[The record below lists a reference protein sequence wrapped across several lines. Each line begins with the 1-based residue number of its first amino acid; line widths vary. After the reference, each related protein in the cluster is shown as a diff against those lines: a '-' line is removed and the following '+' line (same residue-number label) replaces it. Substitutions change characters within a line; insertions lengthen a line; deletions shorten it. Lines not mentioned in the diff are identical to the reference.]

1 MTLCAVDIEGPT
13 GDIVAAHL
21 GVDILEL
28 SPGLQ
33 ISPREIAESASVKF
47 EDYEVSITIPFSKYF
62 INLSERL
69 KGFLHG
75 YSIMIRAIAL
85 V

>member
-1 MTLCAVDIEGPT
+1 MLRAANIESPIE
-13 GDIVAAHL
+13 DIVAAL
-21 GVDILEL
+21 FGVDILEL
-28 SPGLQ
+28 SPGLR

-47 EDYEVSITIPFSKYF
+47 EDDEVSTTIPFSKYF

-69 KGFLHG
+69 KGLLHG